1 VGAAA
6 LAANTA
12 RASTET
18 RWLHIRVEE
27 RGGDGENVRVNLPLS
42 MIESVAPLLD
52 DVQVDGGKMR
62 VNDQDLDA
70 AQLRKFL
77 EAVKNSPDGEYVT
90 VDSIDQRVRVA
101 KSGPLF
107 LIHAQDEREDS
118 RVDVKIPIAVVDA
131 LLSAPDGKLNLSEAV
146 KALGDRAT
154 GDLITIDERDSH
166 VRIWIDE
173 RNESK

>member
-1 VGAAA
+1 
-6 LAANTA
+6 
-12 RASTET
+12 
-18 RWLHIRVEE
+18 
-27 RGGDGENVRVNLPLS
+27 VRVNLPLS

-90 VDSIDQRVRVA
+90 VDSIDKRVRVA

-107 LIHAQDEREDS
+107 LIHAQDEREVS

-131 LLSAPDGKLNLSEAV
+131 LVSPTDGTLDLSA
-146 KALGDRAT
+146 ALKVLGERGS
-154 GDLITIDERDSH
+154 GDLITVDDHDSH
-166 VRIWIDE
+166 VRIWIDAH
-173 RNESK
+173 NESN